1 MSRHGS
7 LPNTIG
13 HIGPNYGEV
22 AIRSK
27 NRGPKAG
34 ENFLKK

>member
-13 HIGPNYGEV
+13 HIGPDYGEF
-22 AIRSK
+22 AIPSK
-27 NRGPKAG
+27 NGAPKAG
-34 ENFLKK
+34 ENFL